1 MVVTEIL
8 LALSLENQDGSHGT
22 SPHRYSTESSLLGF
36 PHLGQDMVCDRYIG
50 NHDIAAMKSVI
61 CGLRS
66 LDVDYVSILNKLH
79 RIKHF

>member
-36 PHLGQDMVCDRYIG
+36 PHLGQDMVCDRYSTSPCSSDCK
-50 NHDIAAMKSVI
+50 NCYDFR
-61 CGLRS
+61 CLC
-66 LDVDYVSILNKLH
+66 LE
-79 RIKHF
+79 

>member
-36 PHLGQDMVCDRYIG
+36 PHLGQDMVYNYI
-50 NHDIAAMKSVI
+50 
-61 CGLRS
+61 
-66 LDVDYVSILNKLH
+66 ILAPYSH
-79 RIKHF
+79 